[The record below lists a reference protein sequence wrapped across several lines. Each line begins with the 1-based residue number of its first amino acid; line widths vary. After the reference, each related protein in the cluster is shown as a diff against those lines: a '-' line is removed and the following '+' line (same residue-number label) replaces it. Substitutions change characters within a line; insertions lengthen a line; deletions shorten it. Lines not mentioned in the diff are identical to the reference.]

1 MMRNIYG
8 LLALIMGLAGIY
20 GLGNGYKIEGLLLLA
35 AMGICIY
42 KGQRPQKEV
51 HKLDISQLADAQADL
66 ALADWEKAQT
76 DYRRVED
83 VRVKIRDSQLSH
95 QLGLMQQEAARL
107 IDYVEKHPE
116 RISAAGRFIHYYQD
130 RAAGLSEQ
138 YRELEDTK
146 LETDQVRQIKA
157 RLKETIVS
165 FDDAYRAEFTK
176 IINTQLLDMDAEL
189 TVMQQAL
196 EAEGIHNSHEGE
208 LTPGQAGEVR
218 LQEGHRPPTTGIGRK
233 NCRRRGAV
241 TKVGRQEQGA
251 NRGKITTP
259 DNLRS
264 AVLTQKAIMSGLAI
278 FLGTLG
284 AHKFYQGKTKW
295 GVAYLVFF
303 WTLIPTLVSIVEG
316 IRYFFMP
323 VDDFYEQYYR

>member
-1 MMRNIYG
+1 MRNLYG
-8 LLALIMGLAGIY
+8 LLALVTGVAGIY
-20 GLGNGYKIEGLLLLA
+20 GLVNGYRLESVLLLA
-35 AMGICIY
+35 VMGIGIY
-42 KGQRPQKEV
+42 KGQRPQKAD
-51 HKLDISQLADAQADL
+51 HKLDTSQLAKAQADL
-66 ALADWEKAQT
+66 ALADWEKARE
-76 DYRRVED
+76 DYARVEA

-107 IDYVEKHPE
+107 LDYVEKHPD
-116 RISAAGRFIHYYQD
+116 RIGAAGRFIHYYQD
-130 RAAGLSEQ
+130 RAASLSEQ
-138 YRELEDTK
+138 YRELEDTQ
-146 LETDQVRQIKA
+146 LETDQVRQIKG

-196 EAEGIHNSHEGE
+196 EAEGIHNEHEE
-208 LTPGQAGEVR
+208 TALPGAESPVKLQANR
-218 LQEGHRPPTTGIGRK
+218 CPPTTGIGRK
-233 NCRRRGAV
+233 KCRRRGAV
-241 TKVGRQEQGA
+241 TKVGRQEMGA
-251 NRGKITTP
+251 LQEKITTP
-259 DNLRS
+259 DNLRT

-278 FLGTLG
+278 FLGALG

-295 GVAYLVFF
+295 GIAYLVLF
-303 WTLIPTLVSIVEG
+303 WTLIPTVVSIVEG